1 MNPACD
7 ECWYNVYDEEADEYF
22 CEKDIDEDDY
32 ARLLMNPKKR
42 CPCFIRADDYF
53 AARHQ

>member
-42 CPCFIRADDYF
+42 FPDFIRADDYF
-53 AARHQ
+53 AVRHQ